1 MKSFLQPLTTTED
14 TAMAAAVKKRVKN
27 KYDIIENLCIA
38 CGFCLDQCP
47 PKVNAIGVKLYGDV
61 QEGGFRYYI
70 DQKACISCQL
80 CFDVDACPSGALIEV
95 RPEGEILD
103 FRFTPEKRLELYDKP
118 FFAR

>member
-1 MKSFLQPLTTTED
+1 
-14 TAMAAAVKKRVKN
+14 MAETKVKKRVKN
-27 KYDIIENLCIA
+27 KYDNIENLCIA

-80 CFDVDACPSGALIEV
+80 CFDADACPSGALIEV
-95 RPEGEILD
+95 RPEGDILD